1 MKRKT
6 LIRKLNLSDSDLNEI
21 KEKVAQEELNTSGEI
36 ALAISPESAHYSFWE
51 LLAADIFAAI
61 LIIVLLPFS
70 NEIRQLYRHI
80 YWQNEPSWILPAFF
94 ITTCFAAI
102 VLVFYLANIPALDRL
117 VIPATVRKS
126 CVTHRAFRYFTES
139 GIYETKEH
147 SGILI
152 FVSYMERQV
161 RIIADTG
168 ISSKIS
174 QDLWNLIADELAEG
188 LKKNKSKEA
197 FLDAISKCGELLKE
211 NFPPAAE
218 NTNELPDG
226 LVILE
231 DSEWY

>member
-36 ALAISPESAHYSFWE
+36 ALAIAPESAHYSFWE

-211 NFPPAAE
+211 NFPPTAG
-218 NTNELPDG
+218 NPNELPDG